1 MMISPMGSR
10 ASLDGLATPCL
21 LLDLDIVERNLRH
34 MAVRAADLGVALR
47 PHVKTHKCTELA
59 GRQRA
64 LGVSGITVSTLYEA
78 RVFADHGFDDITWA
92 FPVILSR
99 LAEVRDLASRV
110 TLRVVADSPEAVDA
124 LAGLAGSGGD
134 SDRPLHVWL
143 KVDCG
148 YHRAGVDPA
157 AAESVLLAERIA
169 RSPGLIFD
177 GILSHSGHAY
187 HGGSREEI
195 ATIAEEERAV
205 MTGFAARLGA
215 AGIAVPAVSVGS
227 TPAMSAVA
235 HLDGV
240 TEARPGN
247 YVFFDFTQVA
257 LGSCAVRDCGVTVLA
272 SVVSHRPGEERS
284 IVDAGALALSKD
296 TGPESSEGRPETVG
310 EIYDDYA
317 AGTLRSD
324 ARLVSLSQ
332 EHGIVNSPL
341 AVGSRV
347 RILPNHSCLTVAC
360 FDEYQ
365 VVRGGEVVD
374 RWKIWRGR

>member
-1 MMISPMGSR
+1 MRPD
-10 ASLDGLATPCL
+10 AAVALDALPTPCL
-21 LLDLDIVERNLRH
+21 LLDLDVVARNLRH
-34 MAVRAADLGVALR
+34 MAGRAAALGVALR
-47 PHVKTHKCTELA
+47 PHVKTHKCVELA
-59 GRQRA
+59 ARQRA
-64 LGVSGITVSTLYEA
+64 LGAAGITASTLYEA

-99 LAEVRDLASRV
+99 LAEVRELASRI

-124 LAGLAGSGGD
+124 LARLGGPE
-134 SDRPLHVWL
+134 RPLHVWL

-157 AAESVLLAERIA
+157 APESVRLAERIA
-169 RSPGLIFD
+169 RAPALAFD

-195 ATIAEEERAV
+195 AAIAEEERAV
-205 MTGFAARLGA
+205 MTGFAARLRGE
-215 AGIAVPAVSVGS
+215 GIAVPAVSVGS
-227 TPAMSAVA
+227 TPAMSAAA
-235 HLDGV
+235 HLAGV

-247 YVFFDFTQVA
+247 YVFYDFTQVA
-257 LGSCAVRDCGVTVLA
+257 LGSCAVGDCGVTVLA
-272 SVVSHRPGEERS
+272 SVVSHRPGDGRS

-296 TGPESSEGRPETVG
+296 TGPDRPDHETLG
-310 EIYDDYA
+310 EIFFDYA
-317 AGTLRSD
+317 SGALRSD

-332 EHGIVNSPL
+332 EHGIVDAALP
-341 AVGSRV
+341 VGSRV

-360 FDEYQ
+360 FDKYQ